1 MLVLLMTMESRWTV
15 EQPLWLLGGTLVVAA
30 YVGKQLTALHRAWT
44 APLEPWTYVTPLYVV
59 TTMLDRVQFEPL
71 WRLTGIK
78 RIQEES
84 GVVNVVLQ
92 WGDRSVN
99 LRAQSAD
106 ESERIVT
113 AIENFRAAMARA
125 AAAGDTTWWAQHDE
139 FAEVRHD
146 ERATKPPTSSWTVRL
161 SWQLA
166 TGLAGLALMA
176 YAASVNEAGTDER
189 WYRHDGG
196 SAGRATGSQ
205 PATARPGPQATPS
218 APPAV
223 TPRATP
229 LLPPAVT
236 PPATGTATWLTN
248 ADRIAPLEIRTQG
261 TGDYLVKLVETWSGE
276 DVGMVYVTGGTTA
289 EVEVPLGT
297 HTMRYATGTIWYGYD
312 YLFGP
317 DTSYAEA
324 DETFVFEREQT
335 VDGWSISG
343 FTVTLYPVTG
353 GNLSTTR
360 LGASDF

>member
-1 MLVLLMTMESRWTV
+1 MR
-15 EQPLWLLGGTLVVAA
+15 
-30 YVGKQLTALHRAWT
+30 
-44 APLEPWTYVTPLYVV
+44 
-59 TTMLDRVQFEPL
+59 
-71 WRLTGIK
+71 
-78 RIQEES
+78 
-84 GVVNVVLQ
+84 
-92 WGDRSVN
+92 
-99 LRAQSAD
+99 
-106 ESERIVT
+106 
-113 AIENFRAAMARA
+113 
-125 AAAGDTTWWAQHDE
+125 TWS
-139 FAEVRHD
+139 
-146 ERATKPPTSSWTVRL
+146 T
-161 SWQLA
+161 
-166 TGLAGLALMA
+166 
-176 YAASVNEAGTDER
+176 
-189 WYRHDGG
+189 
-196 SAGRATGSQ
+196 
-205 PATARPGPQATPS
+205 S

-353 GNLSTTR
+353 GNLSTMR
-360 LGASDF
+360 LRASDF